1 LSFQP
6 AHQRFEIIHH
16 CARGDVFARRFFQN
30 FAPVFRATFFENVI
44 QPCADFL
51 VVGIITGLRRLM
63 QNFARDVVV
72 QLNFVERILRL
83 ELSLN
88 SRALQSQHMHVLRS
102 SAAADDQIKMR
113 RTYCPAPALIRLP
126 NFRGR
131 DRCSPQR

>member
-1 LSFQP
+1 MFFQP
-6 AHQRFEIIHH
+6 AHKRFEVIHH
-16 CARGDVFARRFFQN
+16 RAGGDVLAGGLLQDL
-30 FAPVFRATFFENVI
+30 APVFSSTFFKNVV
-44 QPCADFL
+44 QPRADFL
-51 VVGIITGLRRLM
+51 VIGVITRLRRLM
-63 QNFARDVVV
+63 QNLASDVVV